1 MAKKFD
7 KVVINA
13 LNELLQFKP
22 LDKLSATDITY
33 SAGLTKQA
41 FYYYAKS
48 LPDYLCMMTDNKVK
62 DIIRPCRNSVNE
74 VFSLMRQILLYFR
87 ENKTIF
93 TAMMQSKQRA
103 FYLEH
108 LYKSVYNGIHDLVKQ
123 HIRKLLKESREEIS
137 EPLARYISD
146 SVFGVLYHDLQS
158 GMTTDVDDI
167 MRNYKLFY
175 GEAYSITLEKY
186 LREAAKK

>member
-48 LPDYLCMMTDNKVK
+48 LPDH
-62 DIIRPCRNSVNE
+62 
-74 VFSLMRQILLYFR
+74 
-87 ENKTIF
+87 
-93 TAMMQSKQRA
+93 A
-103 FYLEH
+103 
-108 LYKSVYNGIHDLVKQ
+108 
-123 HIRKLLKESREEIS
+123 
-137 EPLARYISD
+137 
-146 SVFGVLYHDLQS
+146 
-158 GMTTDVDDI
+158 
-167 MRNYKLFY
+167 
-175 GEAYSITLEKY
+175 
-186 LREAAKK
+186 